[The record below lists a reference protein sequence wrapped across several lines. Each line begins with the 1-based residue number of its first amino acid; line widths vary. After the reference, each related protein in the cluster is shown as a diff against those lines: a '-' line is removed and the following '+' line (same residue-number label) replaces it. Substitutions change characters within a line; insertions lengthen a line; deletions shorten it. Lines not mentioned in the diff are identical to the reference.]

1 MTLVC
6 IHIYFFSSTEE
17 SPNVFFLTI
26 LFGRAAAL
34 LATEIESDPSYPGQ
48 WRVSGSYIEHI
59 AQMTHWEYPEA
70 LERFG
75 RQLDALGISAELQAR
90 GAQDG
95 DLVMIDKFD
104 FDFSPGMTNIYIP
117 PELLEDDF
125 GSSKKEEEGDEDE
138 RPWRP
143 YSKGG
148 FMDEDMGEFV
158 GFGESED
165 WDLLEDDFDEDEEFV
180 FSDDEIWTA

>member
-1 MTLVC
+1 
-6 IHIYFFSSTEE
+6 
-17 SPNVFFLTI
+17 
-26 LFGRAAAL
+26 
-34 LATEIESDPSYPGQ
+34 
-48 WRVSGSYIEHI
+48 
-59 AQMTHWEYPEA
+59 MTHWEYPQA

-104 FDFSPGMTNIYIP
+104 FDFAPGMTNIYIP
-117 PELLEDDF
+117 PELLEDEFDADDDDDDD
-125 GSSKKEEEGDEDE
+125 EEAE

-143 YSKGG
+143 YAKGG
-148 FMDEDMGEFV
+148 FLDEDMGELI

-165 WDLLEDDFDEDEEFV
+165 WDQLEDDFDEDQEFV
-180 FSDDEIWTA
+180 FSDDEIWSS

>member
-1 MTLVC
+1 
-6 IHIYFFSSTEE
+6 
-17 SPNVFFLTI
+17 
-26 LFGRAAAL
+26 
-34 LATEIESDPSYPGQ
+34 
-48 WRVSGSYIEHI
+48 
-59 AQMTHWEYPEA
+59 MTHWEYPQA

-104 FDFSPGMTNIYIP
+104 FDFAPGMTNIYIP
-117 PELLEDDF
+117 PELLEDEFDADDDDDDD
-125 GSSKKEEEGDEDE
+125 EEAE

-143 YSKGG
+143 YAKGG
-148 FMDEDMGEFV
+148 FLDEDMGELI

-165 WDLLEDDFDEDEEFV
+165 WDQLEDDFDEDQEFV
-180 FSDDEIWTA
+180 FSDDEIWSSQSWLKLMMVGDATPSDAQRTKSVFPTAADSSFKIKL